1 MTISK
6 MMHIFRERLVEC
18 KAWFPPLY
26 HRKYGYTG
34 SIYSRTALIMFAPKH
49 IIESQLKYGLLLK
62 FLKNIS
68 NLRYNPRTHK
78 YEVKERKIQR

>member
-6 MMHIFRERLVEC
+6 MMHLFRERLVEC
-18 KAWFPPLY
+18 NAWFPPSY
-26 HRKYGYTG
+26 HRKHGYTG
-34 SIYSRTALIMFAPKH
+34 RIYGRAALIMFGPKP
-49 IIESQLKYGLLLK
+49 IIESQLKYNLLLK
-62 FLKNIS
+62 FLKNIG